1 MQITARRLTLGKD
14 PEAQLSNNGKM
25 YVTFTAAENTNKNE
39 GTKEKPKWVTTK
51 TSWFNFTAF
60 GETAQDILTELSKGD
75 SFELIEGS
83 HDNEYKDGKNYTSY
97 IVWKFNKL

>member
-14 PEAQLSNNGKM
+14 PEAKITDNGKM
-25 YVTFTAAENTNKNE
+25 IVNFSAAENTNKNE
-39 GTKEKPKWVTTK
+39 GTKDKPKWVTTK

-60 GETAQDILTELSKGD
+60 GDTAQDILSELSKGD

-83 HDNEYKDGKNYTSY
+83 YDREYKDGKNYESH
-97 IVWKFNKL
+97 IIWKFNKL